1 MSKTKKVFKNGVK
14 GAVERLC
21 WASHNRSV
29 ATHPSS
35 PTLWLK
41 LGLVRW
47 KAGPTKDINQSC
59 GVADVERKTW
69 WGESMSSQQIDWRW
83 CKKCQGLFF
92 SLNPTSGY
100 CPTGGGHD
108 YTGSVDYQ
116 HIPSGFNLQG
126 TQRGW
131 QWCNKCQGTF
141 FDGNNTSG
149 HCPTGGG
156 HDYAGS
162 IGYQLQIN

>member
-1 MSKTKKVFKNGVK
+1 MPRAIFSGVSL
-14 GAVERLC
+14 GVCPAGG
-21 WASHNRSV
+21 SHD
-29 ATHPSS
+29 PSGS
-35 PTLWLK
+35 INYK
-41 LGLVRW
+41 LTIVDGNEGDQR
-47 KAGPTKDINQSC
+47 G
-59 GVADVERKTW
+59 
-69 WGESMSSQQIDWRW
+69 WRW

>member
-47 KAGPTKDINQSC
+47 KVGPTKDINQSC

-69 WGESMSSQQIDWRW
+69 WGESMSSQQTDWRWCKKCQGLFFSGVSLGVCPAGGSHDPSGSINYKLTIVDGNEGDQRGWRW

-108 YTGSVDYQ
+108 
-116 HIPSGFNLQG
+116 
-126 TQRGW
+126 
-131 QWCNKCQGTF
+131 
-141 FDGNNTSG
+141 
-149 HCPTGGG
+149 
-156 HDYAGS
+156 
-162 IGYQLQIN
+162 